1 MYRVRDGVGQPQLL
15 REGWA
20 AVLRVRLL
28 HSLLPALRPLQ
39 QAHPKREKLGCA
51 KCRVAETYSQM
62 KRCGH
67 MHTMPF
73 NFFLLFCVSEN
84 GHSSG

>member
-1 MYRVRDGVGQPQLL
+1 MHRVRDGVGQPQLL
-15 REGWA
+15 REGRA

-39 QAHPKREKLGCA
+39 QAHPKREKVGCA
-51 KCRVAETYSQM
+51 MCRVAETYSQI
-62 KRCGH
+62 KSSE
-67 MHTMPF
+67 HTHAMLF

-84 GHSSG
+84 GHGSG